1 MSEFDVTARN
11 RVRRMPQRGFYD
23 RNTIYPIIDEAL
35 ICHVGFAFDG
45 EPFVIPTIH
54 ARQGDCVLMHGLK
67 GGRMLKYIEAG
78 NPVAVAMTIVDGL
91 VCARTAFNHSM
102 NFRSVVVFGKGRVI
116 EEPGEKLEGLR
127 CLSER
132 VIPGRWDNVRPPNEK
147 ELKAT
152 SIVRIEIEQASA
164 KVRQG
169 PPGDDGED
177 LEFPVWA
184 GILPLPVVPQPAE
197 ADPRQNGQYPVPDH
211 VKHYRLVGSQNDGPR
226 RFPEPNRSPGSP

>member
-11 RVRRMPQRGFYD
+11 RVRRIPQRGFYD
-23 RNTIYPIIDEAL
+23 RDTIYPIIDEAL
-35 ICHVGFAFDG
+35 ICHVSFAFDG

-67 GGRMLKYIEAG
+67 GGRMLNYIEAG

-102 NFRSVVVFGKGRVI
+102 NFRSVVLFGRGRVI

-132 VIPGRWDNVRPPNEK
+132 VIPGRWDDVRPPNEK
-147 ELKAT
+147 EIKAT

-169 PPGDDGED
+169 RPGDDGED

-184 GILPLPVVPQPAE
+184 GVLPLPVVPQPAE
-197 ADPRQNGQYPVPDH
+197 TDARQNSEYPVPDH
-211 VKHYRLVGSQNDGPR
+211 VKHYRLAGSRNDGTR
-226 RFPEPNRSPGSP
+226 QFSEPIPPGGCP